1 MSDLYD
7 QVSGGQ
13 DPLTKLVGRIPGF
26 SGYIERETRRSADKI
41 LREHMANHYSEIRKR
56 IGNLQK
62 DLTDQ
67 GDLEYVDDL
76 ETASTKLMTFIDKV
90 GGASYGNSGFF
101 DAIKVNEEELAKIYA
116 YDLSLLERADD
127 ISRAVDNVETSIG
140 EEGLPA
146 AVRHLVTLSRELV
159 SAFEARTQVIID
171 QVTNE

>member
-7 QVSGGQ
+7 QVSGDQ
-13 DPLTKLVGRIPGF
+13 DPLTKLVGKIPGF

-41 LREHMANHYSEIRKR
+41 LREYMAEQYSQIRTR
-56 IGNLQK
+56 IGNLQQ
-62 DLTDQ
+62 DLANE
-67 GDLEYVDDL
+67 GDLEYMNDL

-116 YDLSLLERADD
+116 YDLSLLDRADD
-127 ISRAVDNVETSIG
+127 IARAVDNVETSIG

-146 AVRHLVTLSRELV
+146 AIRHLVTLTRELV
-159 SAFEARTQVIID
+159 SAFEGRTQVIID
-171 QVTNE
+171 QVGNE

>member
-7 QVSGGQ
+7 QVSGDQ

-41 LREHMANHYSEIRKR
+41 LREYMADQYSQIRIR
-56 IGNLQK
+56 IGNLQQ
-62 DLTDQ
+62 DLANE
-67 GDLEYVDDL
+67 GDLEYMNDL

-101 DAIKVNEEELAKIYA
+101 DAIKVNEEELSKIYA
-116 YDLSLLERADD
+116 YDLSLLDRADE
-127 ISRAVDNVETSIG
+127 IARAVDNVETSIG

-146 AVRHLVTLSRELV
+146 AIRHLVTLTRELV
-159 SAFEARTQVIID
+159 SAFEGRTQVIID
-171 QVTNE
+171 QVGNE

>member
-7 QVSGGQ
+7 QVSGDQ
-13 DPLTKLVGRIPGF
+13 DPLTKLVGKIPGF

-41 LREHMANHYSEIRKR
+41 LREYMADQYTQIRIR
-56 IGNLQK
+56 IGNLQQ
-62 DLTDQ
+62 DLTNN

-101 DAIKVNEEELAKIYA
+101 DAIKVNEEELAKIYE
-116 YDLSLLERADD
+116 YDLSLLDRADE
-127 ISRAVDNVETSIG
+127 IARAVDNVETSIG

-146 AVRHLVTLSRELV
+146 AIRHLVNLTRELV
-159 SAFEARTQVIID
+159 EAYEGRTQVIID
-171 QVTNE
+171 QVANE